1 MAVRMKDIAAD
12 LGVSAVT
19 ISKVLRNQGRISA
32 GTRERVLRRIK
43 ELNYQPNFAARSLVS
58 GRTFLI
64 GLVVPDLT
72 HPFFAAIA
80 KSLSGTLRT
89 RGYAVAV
96 SSSEEDCELEAQE
109 ISAFLARRVDALIV
123 ASSQRSKNTSIF
135 KRLRK
140 EKVPFVLADR
150 IVPDL
155 NAHFVGSDDK
165 AIGRIA
171 TEHLIDRGRRLI
183 AHIRRPDISPG
194 INRFKGYEEAMKKH
208 RIKIRP
214 EFVGVAESGD
224 DRGEQCGFEAMQKLL
239 SLRPHPDAV
248 FCYNDIIGFGA
259 LKAIQEAGLRVP
271 QDVAVVGASNLSALT
286 FWRTT
291 QLDLTTVDQDVPA
304 IADVISK
311 LVLDVVENG
320 PRSRY
325 EHVLIPPKLVIRES
339 T

>member
-1 MAVRMKDIAAD
+1 MPVRMKDIAAE

-19 ISKVLRNQGRISA
+19 VSKVLRNQGRISSV
-32 GTRERVLRRIK
+32 TRDRVLRRIK

-64 GLVVPDLT
+64 GLIVPDLT

-96 SSSEEDCELEAQE
+96 SSSEEDCDLEAQE
-109 ISAFLARRVDALIV
+109 ISAFLARRVDALIL
-123 ASSQRSKNTSIF
+123 ASSQRSKTSSIF
-135 KRLRK
+135 KRLRQ
-140 EKVPFVLADR
+140 EKMPFVLADR
-150 IVPDL
+150 MVPGL
-155 NAHFVGSDDK
+155 SAHFVGSDDK
-165 AIGRIA
+165 AIGKIA
-171 TEHLIDRGRRLI
+171 TEHLIDRGRRRI

-194 INRFKGYEEAMKKH
+194 INRFTGYEEALKKH
-208 RIKIRP
+208 GMKISP
-214 EFVGVAESGD
+214 EFIGVAESGD

-239 SLRPHPDAV
+239 SLKVRPDSV

-271 QDVAVVGASNLSALT
+271 HDVALIGVSNLSALT
-286 FWRTT
+286 LWRP
-291 QLDLTTVDQDVPA
+291 QPDLTTVDQDTSA
-304 IADVISK
+304 IADVVSK
-311 LVLDVVENG
+311 LILDVVENG

-325 EHVLIPPKLVIRES
+325 EHVLIPPKLVIRDS